1 MIVQTKSNLLGS
13 REQKTGPVKNSKG
26 VKADIDH
33 PAKLCVLTEKN
44 WGGQQEKWLEY
55 VHIQALAEYKSEYL
69 CKYFQ

>member
-44 WGGQQEKWLEY
+44 WGG
-55 VHIQALAEYKSEYL
+55 
-69 CKYFQ
+69 